1 MVSLHLPSAT
11 GVVSGKGNAQ
21 LPGRPS
27 TGQRA
32 CTWGARRPKTNPT
45 APRGAGASARAL
57 GREETPGWGHPQTTG
72 RGLPGH
78 MPLGRPAEGSVELMA
93 GKCCW
98 AEPHR
103 EPHYREPLRT
113 PSAPPA
119 QRLPRT
125 NWVKQTRGWGDGL
138 AGAVAPYPG
147 LHQEPLSRLGCMSLQ
162 ASAITGWRG
171 GHGGGGH
178 SSTGGGSG
186 PSPPPKAGAEEPPA
200 GPGAEDGPW
209 TAARPGRTHHQG
221 RGRAGP
227 GGFLLETLHRCRH
240 RSPAAAATLPHGPPV
255 LCRPRR
261 PGDSAPHNH
270 AHSSGGGGAASDGGL
285 QATGGGLPSPGANR
299 PRGSQLSFSPRQTK
313 MTMAVNAAT
322 REGRAMVRALLM
334 RVTSSW
340 RTTKG
345 PRGREC
351 GLVVSWADGSSR
363 LTPDARLETAWSPR

>member
-138 AGAVAPYPG
+138 AGAVAPHPG

-227 GGFLLETLHRCRH
+227 GGFLLETLHCCRH
-240 RSPAAAATLPHGPPV
+240 RPQ
-255 LCRPRR
+255 PRR
-261 PGDSAPHNH
+261 PPSRTAPQCCAGHGVLGT
-270 AHSSGGGGAASDGGL
+270 ARRTTMPTAQEAGAQPRTEGFRPQAGVSPALGPTARGAASFPFL
-285 QATGGGLPSPGANR
+285 HVR
-299 PRGSQLSFSPRQTK
+299 PK
-313 MTMAVNAAT
+313 
-322 REGRAMVRALLM
+322 
-334 RVTSSW
+334 
-340 RTTKG
+340 
-345 PRGREC
+345 
-351 GLVVSWADGSSR
+351 
-363 LTPDARLETAWSPR
+363 